1 MTRKMIDYQE
11 DLIESLRDPQEAI
24 AYLNAALMDEDE
36 RIFLLALKNV
46 LEAQGGD
53 MTTLAKDANLNRENL
68 YRILSRKDNPKLTSI
83 KSVLNALG
91 FELKSIVSKYCSST
105 ITSIWALLMCV
116 TLSNICDLNGIT
128 ALGLSLTNPVDK
140 RFDQY

>member
-1 MTRKMIDYQE
+1 MKRKMIDYQE

-68 YRILSRKDNPKLTSI
+68 YRILSRKGNPKLTSI
-83 KSVLNALG
+83 KSVLNAMG
-91 FELKSIVSKYCSST
+91 FELAVQE
-105 ITSIWALLMCV
+105 
-116 TLSNICDLNGIT
+116 
-128 ALGLSLTNPVDK
+128 P
-140 RFDQY
+140 RQ